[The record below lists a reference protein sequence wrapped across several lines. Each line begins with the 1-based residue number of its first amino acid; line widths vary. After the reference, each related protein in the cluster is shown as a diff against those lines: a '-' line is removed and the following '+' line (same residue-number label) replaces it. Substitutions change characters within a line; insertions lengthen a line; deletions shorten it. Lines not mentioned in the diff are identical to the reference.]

1 MTAKMKR
8 REFIVLLGG
17 AAAWPLAVRAQQ
29 LAMPVIGFLGAQ
41 SPDAFAPF
49 VTALRQGLNEEG
61 YSEGRNV
68 TIEYRWA
75 NGDYDRLPALAADL
89 ARHPVAVMFAFG
101 PPAARAARTATAT
114 IPIVFGTGGD
124 PVKDGLV
131 ASFNRPGGNATGISF
146 LTPQLGAKRL
156 ELVHEL
162 LPKATVIGVLVNPNN
177 PIADTQ
183 LRDLRKTARAIG
195 LQISVLNASAEHDLD
210 MAFATIV
217 QQRAGA
223 LLISGDPFFT
233 ERRDRLVALA
243 ARHAVPAIYQ
253 WREFTAAGGLISYGA
268 SLSDAYRQ
276 CGVYVGKILKGASP
290 AELPVVQPIR
300 FELVI
305 NLKTAKTLG
314 IEIPPTLLARADE
327 VIE

>member
-1 MTAKMKR
+1 MQR
-8 REFIVLLGG
+8 RTFVTLLGG
-17 AAAWPLAVRAQQ
+17 AAAWPFAVRAQQ
-29 LAMPVIGFLGAQ
+29 TMPVIGFLGAQ

-61 YSEGRNV
+61 YFEGRNV
-68 TIEYRWA
+68 RIEYRWA
-75 NGDYDRLPALAADL
+75 HGDYDRLPALAADL
-89 ARHPVAVMFAFG
+89 VRHPVAVMFAGG
-101 PPAARAARTATAT
+101 PPAAKAARMATAT

-162 LPKATVIGVLVNPNN
+162 LPKATAIGVLVNPNN

-183 LRDLRKTARAIG
+183 LRDLHETARALG
-195 LQISVLNASAEHDLD
+195 LQINVLDASSEHEVDA
-210 MAFATIV
+210 AFATMV
-217 QQRAGA
+217 QQRTSA
-223 LLISGDPFFT
+223 LLVSGDPFFT
-233 ERRDRLVALA
+233 DRRDRLVALA
-243 ARHAVPAIYQ
+243 ARHEVPAIYQ
-253 WREFTAAGGLISYGA
+253 WREFTTAGGLISYGA

-276 CGVYVGKILKGASP
+276 GGVYVGKILKGASP
-290 AELPVVQPIR
+290 AELPVMQPTK
-300 FELVI
+300 FELVL
-305 NLKTAKTLG
+305 NLKTAKALG
-314 IEIPPTLLARADE
+314 LDVPPSLLARVDE

>member
-1 MTAKMKR
+1 M
-8 REFIVLLGG
+8 FITLLGG
-17 AAAWPLAVRAQQ
+17 AAVWPFVARAQQ
-29 LAMPVIGFLGAQ
+29 SVMPVIGFLGAQ
-41 SPDAFAPF
+41 SPDAFAPL

-68 TIEYRWA
+68 RIEYRWA
-75 NGDYDRLPALAADL
+75 HGDYDRLPALAADL
-89 ARHPVAVMFAFG
+89 AGHPVAVMFAFG
-101 PPAARAARTATAT
+101 PPAAKAAKAATAI
-114 IPIVFGTGGD
+114 IPIVFGTGGN

-162 LPKATVIGVLVNPNN
+162 LPKATAIAVLVNPNN

-183 LRDLRKTARAIG
+183 LRDLHETARAIG
-195 LQISVLNASAEHDLD
+195 LQISVLNASSEHDLD
-210 MAFATIV
+210 VAFASIV
-217 QQRAGA
+217 QQRVGA
-223 LLISGDPFFT
+223 VLISGDPFFN
-233 ERRDRLVALA
+233 ERRDGLVALA
-243 ARHAVPAIYQ
+243 ARNAVPAIYP

-276 CGVYVGKILKGASP
+276 SGVYVGKILKGVSP
-290 AELPVVQPIR
+290 AALPVVQPIR

-314 IEIPPTLLARADE
+314 IEVPATLLARADE